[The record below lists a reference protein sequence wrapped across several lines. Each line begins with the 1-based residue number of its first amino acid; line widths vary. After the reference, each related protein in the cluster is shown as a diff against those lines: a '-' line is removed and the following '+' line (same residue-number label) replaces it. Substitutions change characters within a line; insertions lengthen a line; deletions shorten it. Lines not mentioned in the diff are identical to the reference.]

1 MMNSSTLGG
10 KTDLL
15 CTRQQTKIYLA
26 AFRPAAA
33 SSGQRPQQISRQ
45 ASSSQGHFSTF
56 TTTISSSSSFD
67 TSKPHRQ
74 RLLRPSAAAAVADAP
89 AAHGP
94 QQAASGHTA
103 LLHGLGDVGE

>member
-1 MMNSSTLGG
+1 MMNSSTFGG

-15 CTRQQTKIYLA
+15 CTRQHTKTHLA

-45 ASSSQGHFSTF
+45 ASSSQRHCSTF
-56 TTTISSSSSFD
+56 TTATSSSSFD

-74 RLLRPSAAAAVADAP
+74 RLLRPSAAAAAVAYAP

>member
-1 MMNSSTLGG
+1 MISSSTFGG

-15 CTRQQTKIYLA
+15 CTKQHTKTHLA

-45 ASSSQGHFSTF
+45 ASSSQGDFSTF
-56 TTTISSSSSFD
+56 TTTTSSSSFD